1 MMDQF
6 QTAEY
11 TERVMA
17 AAMLV
22 REALGDTDFDVATNA
37 LMTVLAEAGKQSTL
51 NTEQFL
57 MAAVMQVKHLMDN
70 MTVIEHP
77 IQ

>member
-1 MMDQF
+1 MNQF
-6 QTAEY
+6 HNAEY

-17 AAMLV
+17 AAKLIHQ
-22 REALGDTDFDVATNA
+22 ALAETDFDVATNA

-51 NTEQFL
+51 TTEEFL
-57 MAAVMQVKHLMDN
+57 TASVVLMKHLMDN
-70 MTVIEHP
+70 MTVIDHP

>member
-1 MMDQF
+1 MDQI
-6 QTAEY
+6 QTDEY

-17 AAMLV
+17 VAKLV

-51 NTEQFL
+51 STEEFL
-57 MAAVMQVKHLMDN
+57 MAAVMQIKHLMDN
-70 MTVIEHP
+70 MLVQTRPV
-77 IQ
+77 Q